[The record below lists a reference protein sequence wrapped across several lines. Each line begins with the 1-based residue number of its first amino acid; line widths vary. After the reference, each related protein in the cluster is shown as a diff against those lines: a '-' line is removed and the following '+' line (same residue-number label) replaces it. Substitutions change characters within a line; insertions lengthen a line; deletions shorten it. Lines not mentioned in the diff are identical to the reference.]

1 MTNLYCRSM
10 EAFLKNGITQ
20 KDAKRRH
27 SDYEE
32 QRKINVE
39 LVLKDMML
47 ANTRMNN
54 RKATSVL
61 K

>member
-1 MTNLYCRSM
+1 M